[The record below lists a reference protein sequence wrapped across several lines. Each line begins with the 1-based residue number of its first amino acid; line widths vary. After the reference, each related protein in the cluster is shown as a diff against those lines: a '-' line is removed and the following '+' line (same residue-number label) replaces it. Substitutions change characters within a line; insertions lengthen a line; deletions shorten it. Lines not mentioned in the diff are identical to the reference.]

1 MEKYSGIT
9 VKAVFNGRTL
19 NLGKGV
25 LSEQSIKNEL
35 QLRFKEQIL
44 DLGLVVIEYEDVLK
58 SLEEAF

>member
-25 LSEQSIKNEL
+25 LSE
-35 QLRFKEQIL
+35 
-44 DLGLVVIEYEDVLK
+44 
-58 SLEEAF
+58 